1 MGTKRFEDIWKDALM
16 TLLLEVTTC
25 LHSYTV
31 TNVKTLIGSNIL
43 WTLIMMLKAIKVN
56 KNADPITQENVN
68 GMESIPEWVVEKIL
82 S

>member
-1 MGTKRFEDIWKDALM
+1 MDSWHVKIGIGIKNVKWMFLMGTKRFEDIWKDALM

-43 WTLIMMLKAIKVN
+43 
-56 KNADPITQENVN
+56 
-68 GMESIPEWVVEKIL
+68 
-82 S
+82 